1 MGGTG
6 GHGMEPVYRQKGRL
20 MLETA
25 ADVSSVL
32 SINIGLLIG
41 LLVLSRLLDPT
52 RSGDRAL
59 LGTAAGSLLVT
70 YGFWRWHD
78 TLTPTAFS
86 VQAWWQYLFFALEA
100 LAIVYTL
107 MSIVILFRSVDRSG
121 QADAAQRRMQE
132 SGNFPAVDVFICT
145 YDEPLEIL
153 ERSILTAL
161 ALDYPNA
168 TVWVLD
174 DTRRGW
180 LREYCHETGARYVT
194 RPNNEHAKAGNLNN
208 ALSVTA
214 AQTNAPVIAL
224 VDADF
229 ALRPDFLRR
238 TVGLLSNPQVAVV
251 QTPQFYHNPDPVQH
265 NLLAAQS
272 WVDDQRFFFDIFE
285 PAKDAWGC
293 AFCVGT
299 SCVIRRDRL
308 AEIGGFPDETVTE
321 DIHLT
326 HALLAKGYETW
337 WLNER
342 LSAGLS
348 AEGLP
353 EYVTQRCRWC
363 LGTIQLGLLADG
375 PLFGSGYTLIQRWQY
390 LHGILNWLCKPYLVL
405 LLVAPSI
412 YWFADIPAF
421 EADYLSFLRY
431 GVPALLGQIIYMA
444 WVSRSRT
451 LPLFMEATHAITAFA
466 ISATLISATLK
477 PFGRPFKITN
487 KGGDR
492 SEPRTHWKFAA
503 LFGLVSFSSAASII
517 WAFVSPYAASEI
529 SPLDYFNLLWAGVAM
544 LIAFIAFLVCFELG
558 RDEILFD
565 VDEAAQLACGEEVV
579 FGRLTMLSMSRARLC
594 CIDGWP
600 AGPTS
605 GPAQLHLDS
614 LGRIGAEISDRTG
627 LTIELQLRPTAAQ
640 RKQLVIRLFG
650 LLDGN
655 VAGTASISGTIAGTV
670 RKGFRGG

>member
-1 MGGTG
+1 MF
-6 GHGMEPVYRQKGRL
+6 
-20 MLETA
+20 ETA
-25 ADVSSVL
+25 ADASSIL
-32 SINIGLLIG
+32 SIDIGLLIG
-41 LLVLSRLLDPT
+41 LLVLTGLLDPA
-52 RSGDRAL
+52 RSGDRIL
-59 LGTAAGSLLVT
+59 FGTAAGSLLVT
-70 YGFWRWHD
+70 YALWRWHD
-78 TLTPTAFS
+78 TLPALS
-86 VQAWWQYLFFALEA
+86 ISLQAAWQYLFFAFEA

-107 MSIVILFRSVDRSG
+107 MSIIILSRSIDRSR
-121 QADAAQRRMQE
+121 QADEAQRRME
-132 SGNFPAVDVFICT
+132 RTGNYPPVDVFICT

-161 ALDYPNA
+161 SLDYPDV

-180 LREYCHETGARYVT
+180 LRDYCEDAGARYIT
-194 RPNNEHAKAGNLNN
+194 RSTNEHAKAGNLNH
-208 ALSVTA
+208 ALAFTA
-214 AQTNAPVIAL
+214 AQTNAPVIMVL
-224 VDADF
+224 DADF
-229 ALRPDFLRR
+229 APRRDFLRR
-238 TVGLLSNPQVAVV
+238 TVGLLASPQVAVV

-265 NLLAAQS
+265 NLLAARS
-272 WVDDQRFFFDIFE
+272 WVDDQRFFFDVFQ

-299 SCVIRRDRL
+299 AFVVRRDRL
-308 AEIGGFPDETVTE
+308 TELGGFPHKAVTE

-326 HALLAKGYETW
+326 YALLSKGYQTW

-353 EYVTQRCRWC
+353 EYVTQRTRWC
-363 LGTIQLGLLADG
+363 LGTIQVALLRDG
-375 PLFGSGYTLIQRWQY
+375 PLLGRGFSLTQRWQY
-390 LHGILNWLCKPYLVL
+390 LHGILNWLCKPVLVM

-431 GVPALLGQIIYMA
+431 GVPALLGQMIYMA

-451 LPLFMEATHAITAFA
+451 LPLFMEATHAIASFA
-466 ISATLISATLK
+466 ISATLVSAAIK

-492 SEPRTHWKFAA
+492 SEPKTRWKFAA
-503 LFGLVSFSSAASII
+503 LFGLISFGSAASII

-558 RDEILFD
+558 RGELSFD
-565 VDEAAQLACGEEVV
+565 VDEATELASDGKIVP
-579 FGRLTMLSMSRARLC
+579 GQLTMLSMSSARVIC
-594 CIDGWP
+594 RRIPP
-600 AGPTS
+600 AHSTS
-605 GPAQLHLDS
+605 GPMQLRLDS
-614 LGRIGAEISDRTG
+614 FGWIDAELSDQDKRA
-627 LTIELQLRPTAAQ
+627 IEVRLRPSAAQ
-640 RKQLVIRLFG
+640 RKALAIRLFG
-650 LLDGN
+650 SEGS
-655 VAGTASISGTIAGTV
+655 VADTASIRGTIAGAI
-670 RKGFRGG
+670 RKGLLAGR